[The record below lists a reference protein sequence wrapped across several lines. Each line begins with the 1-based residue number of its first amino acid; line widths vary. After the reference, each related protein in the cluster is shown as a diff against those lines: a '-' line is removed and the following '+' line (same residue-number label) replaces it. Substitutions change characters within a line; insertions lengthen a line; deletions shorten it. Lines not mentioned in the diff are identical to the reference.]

1 MMFSQLIRKKV
12 FYWLLVISYMSLIF
26 YLSSIPSIDIVTK
39 IPINDKILHAAEF
52 FILAALL
59 HMCFNIADNKMIN
72 KNRYFLAITITT
84 IYAISDEFHQSFV
97 PGRVAD
103 IFDLTAD
110 SIGAS
115 IILIFKFVNK
125 KYFNIS
131 R

>member
-1 MMFSQLIRKKV
+1 MFSQLIRKKV

>member
-1 MMFSQLIRKKV
+1 
-12 FYWLLVISYMSLIF
+12 MSLIF